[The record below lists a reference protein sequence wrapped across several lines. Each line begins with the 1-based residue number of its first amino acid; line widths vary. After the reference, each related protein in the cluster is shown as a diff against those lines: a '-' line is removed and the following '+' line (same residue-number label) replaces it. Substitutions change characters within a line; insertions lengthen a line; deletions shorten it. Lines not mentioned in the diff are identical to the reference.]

1 MARHKATKR
10 NRSYSKL
17 STPPSNQ
24 KSRHSSRGDK
34 HSSLTLPGLTT
45 MKNIWTSPIL
55 RTLGAITLTG
65 TLLSVG
71 MSIPHSNE
79 ITTPSPSMD
88 ITRTTLHDTVSRSKT
103 REDLNHTSTTQKN
116 PSDNAA
122 NTDRSDAGSI
132 PSTTDST
139 STSIG
144 KVTGSWTLGESN
156 DNLHVPY
163 SKTPLEK
170 VQDVME
176 SQTAKDLDR
185 LRKSDRHAD
194 GFGTSKTTDNDL
206 PLTKTMMAELGKSY
220 KKLRPSGFN
229 PNHDTGDKGNA
240 YSFSQC
246 TWWAYVRRHQLGL
259 PAGSHM
265 GDGRMWASTARSL
278 GYWVDRNPMV
288 GDVIVF
294 QPGQAGADGYYGHVG
309 VVENVIELD
318 GKKWVVTSESS
329 AEYNGK
335 HFSRILGDVERFEYI
350 HS

>member
-10 NRSYSKL
+10 NRSYNKL
-17 STPPSNQ
+17 STPHANSDQGQEHPSP
-24 KSRHSSRGDK
+24 SIA
-34 HSSLTLPGLTT
+34 LTVPTT
-45 MKNIWTSPIL
+45 LKNIWTSPVL

-65 TLLSVG
+65 TLLGIG
-71 MSIPHSNE
+71 MPIHHPNE
-79 ITTPSPSMD
+79 ITSSNPSMS
-88 ITRTTLHDTVSRSKT
+88 ITRTTRYNTVSRSKT
-103 REDLNHTSTTQKN
+103 RGDLNHTTTPQKN
-116 PSDNAA
+116 PSDNAT
-122 NTDRSDAGSI
+122 TDRSDTESI

-156 DNLHVPY
+156 DDLHVPY

-170 VQDVME
+170 VQDVIKN
-176 SQTAKDLDR
+176 QTAKDLDR
-185 LRKSDRHAD
+185 LRKSDRHVD
-194 GFGTSKTTDNDL
+194 GFGTSKTTNDNL

-220 KKLRPSGFN
+220 EKLRPSGFN

-265 GDGRMWASTARSL
+265 GDGRMWASTAKSL

>member
-1 MARHKATKR
+1 MLSLVGALAGTGVMAFPHSDGIGKSPTTSNVNRMIASGASRSQARKALDGTA
-10 NRSYSKL
+10 
-17 STPPSNQ
+17 STPPATNG
-24 KSRHSSRGDK
+24 SSSTSDGSQ
-34 HSSLTLPGLTT
+34 SST
-45 MKNIWTSPIL
+45 
-55 RTLGAITLTG
+55 GAEAVQG
-65 TLLSVG
+65 
-71 MSIPHSNE
+71 
-79 ITTPSPSMD
+79 
-88 ITRTTLHDTVSRSKT
+88 R
-103 REDLNHTSTTQKN
+103 
-116 PSDNAA
+116 
-122 NTDRSDAGSI
+122 DAGSTG
-132 PSTTDST
+132 SQSNA
-139 STSIG
+139 G
-144 KVTGSWTLGESN
+144 VGEVTGSWSLGKSN
-156 DNLHVPY
+156 EMDVPY
-163 SKTPLEK
+163 AKTPLEQ
-170 VQDVME
+170 VQDVMKT
-176 SQTAKDLDR
+176 QTAKDLAR
-185 LRKSDRHAD
+185 LEGSDRHVD
-194 GFGTSKTTDNDL
+194 GFGTSKTSDGDL
-206 PLTKTMMAELGKSY
+206 PLTKEMMAELSKVY
-220 KKLRPSGFN
+220 RRTAPSGFD
-229 PNHDTGDKGNA
+229 PSHETGDKGNA

>member
-24 KSRHSSRGDK
+24 ESRHSSRGDK
-34 HSSLTLPGLTT
+34 HSSLTLTGLMT

-65 TLLSVG
+65 ALLSVG

-88 ITRTTLHDTVSRSKT
+88 ITRTTLHDTVSRSKA

-116 PSDNAA
+116 PSDNA

-132 PSTTDST
+132 SSITDST

-144 KVTGSWTLGESN
+144 KVTGSWTIGESN

-170 VQDVME
+170 VQDVMK

-259 PAGSHM
+259 PAGSYM

-335 HFSRILGDVERFEYI
+335 HFSRILSDVERFEYI

>member
-1 MARHKATKR
+1 M
-10 NRSYSKL
+10 L
-17 STPPSNQ
+17 M
-24 KSRHSSRGDK
+24 KS
-34 HSSLTLPGLTT
+34 
-45 MKNIWTSPIL
+45 IWASPIL
-55 RTLGAITLTG
+55 KTLGAITLTG
-65 TLLSVG
+65 TMLSIG
-71 MSIPHSNE
+71 MHFTYLNE
-79 ITTPSPSMD
+79 STTSTPSTD
-88 ITRTTLHDTVSRSKT
+88 ITRVTLHDSASRSKT
-103 REDLNHTSTTQKN
+103 REDLNSTSPTQEN
-116 PSDNAA
+116 PSTASPNN
-122 NTDRSDAGSI
+122 NTDTDGSDTNPESSSA
-132 PSTTDST
+132 DST

-144 KVTGSWTLGESN
+144 KVTGSWTIGESN

-170 VQDVME
+170 AQDVMK
-176 SQTAKDLDR
+176 SQTTKDLDR

-194 GFGTSKTTDNDL
+194 GFGTSKTTNENL
-206 PLTKTMMAELGKSY
+206 PLTKTMMTELSKSY
-220 KKLRPSGFN
+220 EKLQPVSFN

-265 GDGRMWASTARSL
+265 GDGRLWASTARSL

-335 HFSRILGDVERFEYI
+335 HFSRILGNVERFEYI
-350 HS
+350 HY